1 MGAGFQPYIAAV
13 LPVLKANIGHFSRA
27 IRKAALKTFQ
37 YLLIAQGA
45 PTNVTFFKELY
56 GLLGMSLMKALKNK
70 DVKEMKLLFKALF
83 HCMRVISQNEE
94 AENQRFFESA
104 AQM

>member
-1 MGAGFQPYIAAV
+1 

-37 YLLIAQGA
+37 YLLVAQGEPSNLA
-45 PTNVTFFKELY
+45 FFKELY
-56 GLLGMSLMKALKNK
+56 GLLGMSIMKALKNR

-83 HCMRVISQNEE
+83 HCMRVIGQNEE
-94 AENQRFFESA
+94 PENKRFFESA
-104 AQM
+104 SQMEAFGALMKQCL